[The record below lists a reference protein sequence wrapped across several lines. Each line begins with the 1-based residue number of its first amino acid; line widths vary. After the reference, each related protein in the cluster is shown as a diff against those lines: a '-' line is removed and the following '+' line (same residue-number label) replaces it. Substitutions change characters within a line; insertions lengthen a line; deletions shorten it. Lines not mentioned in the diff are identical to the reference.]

1 MRIDRTLIAT
11 GLVLAVAAHRLA
23 AQAPITAG
31 RDDSLAR
38 VIALSPPDELRRR
51 VGQAAADEQA
61 ARQLLSQA
69 RQEEQ
74 RVQALIDIRRL
85 EIKTLEKRL
94 DLAKKE
100 KRESDRKSL
109 EDARKPQE
117 LALRMLE
124 RWKEVHSVTIR
135 TAELTRDAARE
146 SRTAAEAE
154 LRLLDLRGT
163 AAGSTEADSAVRAY
177 QSGQQEENLIR
188 QTRVVLEARRSEAD
202 LRRQLAERQRDLA
215 EKQLALIEA
224 QLAVRYLR

>member
-1 MRIDRTLIAT
+1 MSGRTPRSNHPGRRESAANVRRLQRRLCGVAKRQPGRRFHVLYDRIFRRDVLEVAWKRVEGNRGSAGVDLQTLI
-11 GLVLAVAAHRLA
+11 
-23 AQAPITAG
+23 
-31 RDDSLAR
+31 
-38 VIALSPPDELRRR
+38 E
-51 VGQAAADEQA
+51 
-61 ARQLLSQA
+61 
-69 RQEEQ
+69 
-74 RVQALIDIRRL
+74 IRRL
-85 EIKTLEKRL
+85 EFKTLEKHL
-94 DLAKKE
+94 DLAKQE

>member
-11 GLVLAVAAHRLA
+11 GFVLAAAALRLA
-23 AQAPITAG
+23 AQAPTTAG

-38 VIALSPPDELRRR
+38 VVVLSLPDELRRK
-51 VGQAAADEQA
+51 VGQAAADEQG

-135 TAELTRDAARE
+135 TAELTGDAARE

-163 AAGSTEADSAVRAY
+163 AAGSTDADSAVRAY

-188 QTRVVLEARRSEAD
+188 QTRMVLEARRSEAD
-202 LRRQLAERQRDLA
+202 LRRQLAERQRELA

>member
-1 MRIDRTLIAT
+1 MRINRNVIAT
-11 GLVLAVAAHRLA
+11 GLVLAAAAHRLS

-38 VIALSPPDELRRR
+38 VVALSLPDELRKR
-51 VGQAAADEQA
+51 VGQAAVDEQA

-146 SRTAAEAE
+146 SRAAAEAE

-163 AAGSTEADSAVRAY
+163 VAGSTEADSAVRAY

-188 QTRVVLEARRSEAD
+188 QTRVVLEARRAEAD
-202 LRRQLAERQRDLA
+202 LRRQLAERQRELA

>member
-1 MRIDRTLIAT
+1 MRIDRVIAA
-11 GLVLAVAAHRLA
+11 GVVLAAAAHRLA
-23 AQAPITAG
+23 AQAPAAG

-38 VIALSPPDELRRR
+38 VVAPLPDELRRK

-74 RVQALIDIRRL
+74 RVQALIEIRRL

-100 KRESDRKSL
+100 KRENDRKAL
-109 EDARKPQE
+109 EEARKPQE
-117 LALRMLE
+117 LTLRMLE

-154 LRLLDLRGT
+154 PSFWT
-163 AAGSTEADSAVRAY
+163 CAAPLPQRQMPIQRFARTRAA
-177 QSGQQEENLIR
+177 S
-188 QTRVVLEARRSEAD
+188 RR
-202 LRRQLAERQRDLA
+202 R
-215 EKQLALIEA
+215 I
-224 QLAVRYLR
+224 

>member
-1 MRIDRTLIAT
+1 MRIDRALIVA
-11 GLVLAVAAHRLA
+11 GFVLAAAVHRLA
-23 AQAPITAG
+23 AQVPTAAG

-38 VIALSPPDELRRR
+38 VIALSLPDELRRR
-51 VGQAAADEQA
+51 AGQAAADEQA

-74 RVQALIDIRRL
+74 RVQTLIEIRRL
-85 EIKTLEKRL
+85 EFKTLEKHL
-94 DLAKKE
+94 DLAKQE

-109 EDARKPQE
+109 EDSRKSQE
-117 LALRMLE
+117 LTLRMLE